1 MYVSC
6 CNLVPYLHDAII
18 MSAER
23 SDMPDVKNLFRTQ
36 DRCEVPASC
45 TGVVAEFGML
55 EDAEDCLTVCIS
67 EDI

>member
-1 MYVSC
+1 MYVSYC
-6 CNLVPYLHDAII
+6 TLVPSLHDAII

-23 SDMPDVKNLFRTQ
+23 SDIHDVKNLSRTQ
-36 DRCEVPASC
+36 DRFEVPASC
-45 TGVVAEFGML
+45 TGGVAEFGML